1 MYDPGELA
9 KRTAIRHLVQARDID
24 GDLADVERR
33 VPKQRKVAEARP
45 RHLPMPQ
52 STTPATRGPAPYPLH
67 LTPTPSSLHPHC
79 LTKDRL
85 RKWVPAPN
93 PSQTAD
99 QSGPSEAER
108 ERIKDLMVHAWE
120 EDMRVSYGAGL
131 LMWHCFCDEKGV
143 PEESRAPATQ
153 ALLSAFVAHMA
164 AAYSG
169 KTIAGYL
176 NGVRTWHIL
185 HGLQC
190 ALEKKEM
197 DTMLHAADKLTPSS
211 SKRKK
216 RQPYTPEFI
225 ATVRAHLDLEKP
237 LDAAVY
243 ACLTMC
249 FYASARLGEFT
260 MQTLGSFSRSMHVTP
275 LNLSYDQDHNGL
287 QVTVLHLPRT
297 KAAGNEGEDV
307 YWATQE
313 GDTDPTAALAQH
325 LRINQPPD
333 ASHLFAYK
341 AANTHRT
348 LTKSKFLERVGDAAR
363 AAGLEPLQGH
373 GIRIGST
380 LEYLL
385 RGVPFDIMKAKGRWA
400 GDSFQLY
407 LRKHAI
413 VIAPYIQATPMH
425 KGFMRYTM
433 PPVR

>member
-1 MYDPGELA
+1 
-9 KRTAIRHLVQARDID
+9 
-24 GDLADVERR
+24 
-33 VPKQRKVAEARP
+33 
-45 RHLPMPQ
+45 
-52 STTPATRGPAPYPLH
+52 
-67 LTPTPSSLHPHC
+67 
-79 LTKDRL
+79 
-85 RKWVPAPN
+85 
-93 PSQTAD
+93 
-99 QSGPSEAER
+99 
-108 ERIKDLMVHAWE
+108 MVHAWE
-120 EDMRVSYGAGL
+120 EDTRVSYGAGL

-153 ALLSAFVAHMA
+153 ALLSAFIAHMA

-176 NGVRTWHIL
+176 NGVRAWHIL

-197 DTMLHAADKLTPSS
+197 DIMLRAADKLTPSS

-225 ATVRAHLDLEKP
+225 ATVRAHLNLEKP

-243 ACLTMC
+243 ACLTTC

-260 MQTLGSFSRSMHVTP
+260 TWTLGSFSRSTHVTP
-275 LNLSYDQDHNGL
+275 LNLSYDQDRNGL

-297 KAAGNEGEDV
+297 KAAGNEGKDV

-313 GDTDPTAALAQH
+313 GDTDLTVALAQH

-341 AANTHRT
+341 AANTRRA
-348 LTKSKFLERVGDAAR
+348 LTKSKFLEGVGDAAR
-363 AAGLEPLQGH
+363 AAGLELLQGH

-385 RGVPFDIMKAKGRWA
+385 RGVPFDVMKAKGRWA

-407 LRKHAI
+407 LRKHAV

-425 KGFMRYTM
+425 EGFVRYTM

>member
-1 MYDPGELA
+1 
-9 KRTAIRHLVQARDID
+9 
-24 GDLADVERR
+24 
-33 VPKQRKVAEARP
+33 
-45 RHLPMPQ
+45 
-52 STTPATRGPAPYPLH
+52 
-67 LTPTPSSLHPHC
+67 
-79 LTKDRL
+79 
-85 RKWVPAPN
+85 
-93 PSQTAD
+93 
-99 QSGPSEAER
+99 
-108 ERIKDLMVHAWE
+108 MVHAWE
-120 EDMRVSYGAGL
+120 EDTRVSYGAGL

-153 ALLSAFVAHMA
+153 VLLSAFVAHMA

-176 NGVRTWHIL
+176 NGVRAWHIL

-197 DTMLHAADKLTPSS
+197 DTMLRAADKLTPSS
-211 SKRKK
+211 LKRKK

-225 ATVRAHLDLEKP
+225 ATVQAHLDLEKP

-243 ACLTMC
+243 ACLTTC

-260 MQTLGSFSRSMHVTP
+260 TRTLGNFSRSTHITP
-275 LNLSYDQDHNGL
+275 LHLSYDQDRNGL

-297 KAAGNEGEDV
+297 KAAGNEGKDV

-313 GDTDPTAALAQH
+313 GDTDPTEALAQH
-325 LRINQPPD
+325 LRINQPSNS
-333 ASHLFAYK
+333 SHLFAYK
-341 AANTHRT
+341 AANTRRA
-348 LTKSKFLERVGDAAR
+348 LTKSKFLERVGDAAC

-385 RGVPFDIMKAKGRWA
+385 RGVPFDVMKAKGRWA

-407 LRKHAI
+407 LRKHAV
-413 VIAPYIQATPMH
+413 VIAPYIQATPIH
-425 KGFMRYTM
+425 EGFVRYTM